1 MARFTSAV
9 AAALAAHV
17 DPADREIYRHSVKLE
32 VPILRGAC
40 NAPKLVQKLLQQM
53 KSEETDISFRGASLE
68 TIDTELFPLTDKP
81 IFDTLFST
89 YSSKKTN
96 GEFVVLSFEI
106 RSARHLRLIKESVWD
121 FLLANK
127 LYLNSSPGDTS
138 KVGLKPMGFI
148 TKLHPKTASLTS
160 AKFDLD
166 ACIQQAIADAD
177 DNILL
182 ELGISNDKID
192 VTLASDRLR
201 GVFRNDKISSNGVV
215 IFSEP
220 SLLEKNYTL
229 LEHFS
234 EGMWA
239 SGHVFV
245 PFSLRREQ
253 PEVYGQYLAL
263 QNVFLKDH
271 RNISLCGIGP
281 EVLDYEP
288 NPSTQESLTAS
299 ESLWSQIASLPG
311 VYRIDP
317 TRRTSDL
324 GKWNI
329 SCDTKCYLD
338 IIAWIDSQL
347 VPLFH
352 IVPLEIR
359 AQYSFTDFEQP
370 ARLSRNFR
378 VGHGATSIRSNQTG
392 TSSRYQQSLVS
403 NLSNYTPLPTVQRTP
418 WQTLQSRPMSEIKY
432 TADDTA
438 FPPLKTSGD
447 TKSTAAETQAD
458 MTHVSAITDSVINVA
473 VKEAFDAL
481 QKEHRNMEKVW
492 QEKFNTLETKMND
505 LSKSV
510 ASDVISAML
519 KSDQMPFLNKT
530 DFFTQMTNQTTA
542 MTAIM
547 EASNAKV
554 NEIKTMFGSIQ
565 TALHDGPPIKSP
577 PRKLRSHGD
586 STLRVS
592 HDPNDPLSPAAAGE
606 Q

>member
-9 AAALAAHV
+9 AAALAAKV

-40 NAPKLVQKLLQQM
+40 NAPKLVQQLLQQM
-53 KSEETDISFRGASLE
+53 KTDETDISFRGASLE
-68 TIDTELFPLTDKP
+68 NIDTELFPLTDKP
-81 IFDTLFST
+81 TFDSLFCS

-121 FLLANK
+121 FLVNNK

-160 AKFDLD
+160 AHFDLA
-166 ACIQQAIADAD
+166 ACIQEAIDEAD
-177 DNILL
+177 DNTLL
-182 ELGISNDKID
+182 ELGITNDKIE

-201 GVFRNDKISSNGVV
+201 GVFRNDKITSNGVV
-215 IFSEP
+215 VFSEP
-220 SLLEKNYTL
+220 SFLEKNYTL

-288 NPSTQESLTAS
+288 NPSTQDSLAAS
-299 ESLWSQIASLPG
+299 DSLWRQIASLPG

-317 TRRTSDL
+317 TKRTMDL

-329 SCDTKCYLD
+329 SCDTKFYLD
-338 IIAWIDSQL
+338 IIAWIDSNL
-347 VPLFH
+347 VSLFN
-352 IVPLEIR
+352 IVPLDTR
-359 AQYSFTDFEQP
+359 AQYSFTDFQQP

-378 VGHGATSIRSNQTG
+378 VGNGATSVRSTLTG

-403 NLSNYTPLPTVQRTP
+403 NLSNYTPLPTVQRSP

-432 TADDTA
+432 TADDRA

-458 MTHVSAITDSVINVA
+458 MTNVSAITDTIIHAA
-473 VKEAFDAL
+473 VKDAFDAL
-481 QKEHRNMEKVW
+481 QKEHKAMEKLW
-492 QEKFNTLETKMND
+492 QDKFNTLEAKMTD

-510 ASDVISAML
+510 ASDVITAML
-519 KSDQMPFLNKT
+519 QSDQMPFLNKT
-530 DFFTQMTNQTTA
+530 DFFTQMTSQTTA

-554 NEIKTMFGSIQ
+554 NDIKIMFSSIQ
-565 TALHDGPPIKSP
+565 NALHDGPPIKSP
-577 PRKLRSHGD
+577 PRKQRSHGD
-586 STLRVS
+586 HSTLRADK
-592 HDPNDPLSPAAAGE
+592 HDPLSPEAAGK